1 MAMTDLI
8 RSLIRESVIE
18 LRETFVDDVLKGVEH
33 GEETIIGDR
42 KEAFDFAKAH
52 LMRDISE
59 LANYQLVEYLPL
71 SDVKE
76 KWTFDTETSRGT
88 LNTVTIKRS
97 IKDGISYWRFTFG
110 EAEQSME
117 RMVTD
122 ILYQTDMIPDYGDF
136 IAKVNADWQ
145 QWG

>member
-8 RSLIRESVIE
+8 RSLIKESVME
-18 LRETFVDDVLKGVEH
+18 LREAFVDDALKGVTH
-33 GEETIIGDR
+33 DGESIIGDR
-42 KEAFDFAKAH
+42 KEAFQFAKVH
-52 LMRDISE
+52 LMQDIPE
-59 LANYQLVEYLPL
+59 LAHYQLVEYLPL

-88 LNTVTIKRS
+88 LNTVTIKRT
-97 IKDGISYWRFTFG
+97 IKGDLSYWRFTFG

-117 RMVTD
+117 RMVAD
-122 ILYQTDMIPDYGDF
+122 ISYQTDPMADYGDF